1 MQDNEKKI
9 RETIESVLKDFD
21 EYREAAPE
29 GFIEE
34 IIKSVKAN
42 PLDAMVREKTED
54 VDPVIV
60 NITEERFIHTMNI
73 LESVANKT
81 ISVPVDSILI
91 ENNKEKL
98 LVETICE
105 MQKSVVFAME
115 TLSSFSA

>member
-1 MQDNEKKI
+1 MEFNEWLVNNYGHDNSVQEFGRSDLMSAFNAGRNPI
-9 RETIESVLKDFD
+9 PLETVV
-21 EYREAAPE
+21 
-29 GFIEE
+29 G
-34 IIKSVKAN
+34 
-42 PLDAMVREKTED
+42 EKTED